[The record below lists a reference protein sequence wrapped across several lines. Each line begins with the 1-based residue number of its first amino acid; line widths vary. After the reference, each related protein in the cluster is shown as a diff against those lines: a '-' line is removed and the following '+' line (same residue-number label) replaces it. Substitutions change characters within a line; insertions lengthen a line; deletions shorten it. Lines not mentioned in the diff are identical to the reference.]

1 MNINELLGT
10 IGKTEESDK
19 ISYSAGV
26 IMAQSL
32 KDIGFD
38 EIKYD
43 DYIEGMKSV
52 FDNSYPKITQKQAIA
67 IFQNY
72 VALLQEDLKDRNAEL
87 GKLFLEENAKK
98 EGVITLES
106 GLQFEILEQGTGDI
120 PTINDTVKVIYEGS
134 LLNKDVFD
142 STKDSGAVDLQLAET
157 ILAWQEALLLM
168 PVGSRWKLYIPH
180 HLAYGEY
187 GAQPMI
193 QPNSTLIFII
203 ELIEIVS
210 RDKN

>member
-10 IGKTEESDK
+10 IGKTDESDK

-43 DYIEGMKSV
+43 DYLEGMKSV
-52 FDNSYPKITQKQAIA
+52 FNDSYPKITQKQAMA

-72 VALLQEDLKDRNAEL
+72 VTLLQEDLKERNAEL
-87 GKLFLEENAKK
+87 GKEFLDKNAQK

-106 GLQFEILEQGTGDI
+106 GLQFEILVQGNGKI
-120 PTINDTVKVIYEGS
+120 PTINDTVKVIYEGT

-142 STKDSGAVDLQLAET
+142 STKDTGAMDLQLSET

-180 HLAYGEY
+180 HLAYGEF

-203 ELIEIVS
+203 ELMEIV
-210 RDKN
+210 

>member
-43 DYIEGMKSV
+43 DYVEGMKSV
-52 FDNSYPKITQKQAIA
+52 FNDSYPKITQKQAIA

-72 VALLQEDLKDRNAEL
+72 VALLQEDLKDKNAEL
-87 GKLFLEENAKK
+87 GRLFLEENAKK

-106 GLQFEILEQGTGDI
+106 GLQFEILVQGTGDV

-142 STKDSGAVDLQLAET
+142 STKDTGAIDLQLAET

-187 GAQPMI
+187 GAPPMI
-193 QPNSTLIFII
+193 QPNSALIFII
-203 ELIEIVS
+203 ELLEIV
-210 RDKN
+210 

>member
-10 IGKTEESDK
+10 IGKTDESDK

-43 DYIEGMKSV
+43 DYLEGMKSV
-52 FDNSYPKITQKQAIA
+52 FNDSYPKITQKQAIA

-72 VALLQEDLKDRNAEL
+72 VTLLQEDLKERNAEL
-87 GKLFLEENAKK
+87 GKEFLDKNAQK

-106 GLQFEILEQGTGDI
+106 GLQFEILVQGTGEI
-120 PTINDTVKVIYEGS
+120 PTINDTVKVIYEGT
-134 LLNKDVFD
+134 LLSGDVFD
-142 STKDSGAVDLQLAET
+142 STKESGAIDMNVAQT

-180 HLAYGEY
+180 HLAYGEF

-193 QPNSTLIFII
+193 QPNATLIFII
-203 ELIEIVS
+203 ELIEIV
-210 RDKN
+210 

>member
-43 DYIEGMKSV
+43 DYVEGMKSV
-52 FDNSYPKITQKQAIA
+52 FNDSYPKITQKQAVA

-72 VALLQEDLKDRNAEL
+72 VALLQEDLKDKNAEL
-87 GKLFLEENAKK
+87 GRLFLEENAKK

-106 GLQFEILEQGTGDI
+106 GLQFEILVQGTGDV

-142 STKDSGAVDLQLAET
+142 STKDTGAIDLQLAET

-187 GAQPMI
+187 GAPPMI
-193 QPNSTLIFII
+193 QPNAALIFII
-203 ELIEIVS
+203 ELLEIV
-210 RDKN
+210 

>member
-43 DYIEGMKSV
+43 DYLEGMKSV
-52 FDNSYPKITQKQAIA
+52 FDNSYPKISQKQAIA

-106 GLQFEILEQGTGDI
+106 GLQFEILVQGTGDI
-120 PTINDTVKVIYEGS
+120 PTINDTVKVIYEGT

-142 STKDSGAVDLQLAET
+142 STKDTGAIDLQLAET

-203 ELIEIVS
+203 ELLEIV
-210 RDKN
+210 

>member
-10 IGKTEESDK
+10 IGKTDESDK

-43 DYIEGMKSV
+43 DYLEGMKSV
-52 FDNSYPKITQKQAIA
+52 FNDSYPKITQKQAIA

-72 VALLQEDLKDRNAEL
+72 VTLLQEDLKERNAEL
-87 GKLFLEENAKK
+87 GREFLEKNAQK
-98 EGVITLES
+98 EDVITLES
-106 GLQFEILEQGTGDI
+106 GLQFEILEQGTGEI
-120 PTINDTVKVIYEGS
+120 PTINDTVKVIYEGT
-134 LLNKDVFD
+134 LLSGDVFD
-142 STKDSGAVDLQLAET
+142 STKESGAIAMNVAQT

-180 HLAYGEY
+180 HLAYGEF

-203 ELIEIVS
+203 ELLEIV
-210 RDKN
+210 

>member
-10 IGKTEESDK
+10 IGKTDESDK

-43 DYIEGMKSV
+43 DYLEGMKSV
-52 FDNSYPKITQKQAIA
+52 FNDSYPKITQKQAIA

-72 VALLQEDLKDRNAEL
+72 VTLLQEDLKERNAEL
-87 GKLFLEENAKK
+87 GREFLEKNAQK

-106 GLQFEILEQGTGDI
+106 GLQFEILVQGTGEI
-120 PTINDTVKVIYEGS
+120 PTINDTVKVIYEGT
-134 LLNKDVFD
+134 LLNGDVFD
-142 STKDSGAVDLQLAET
+142 STKESGAIDMNVAQT

-180 HLAYGEY
+180 YLAYKEF

-193 QPNSTLIFII
+193 QPNFTLIFII
-203 ELIEIVS
+203 ELLEII
-210 RDKN
+210 

>member
-10 IGKTEESDK
+10 IGKTDESDK

-43 DYIEGMKSV
+43 DFVEGMKSV
-52 FDNSYPKITQKQAIA
+52 YNDSYPKITQKRAIA

-72 VALLQEDLKDRNAEL
+72 VVLLQEDLKEKNAAL
-87 GKLFLEENAKK
+87 GKTFLAENATK
-98 EGVITLES
+98 EGIVSLAS
-106 GLQFEILEQGTGDI
+106 GLQYKILEEGKGEK
-120 PTINDTVKVIYEGS
+120 PKINSLVQVIYEGS
-134 LLNKDVFD
+134 LLDGNVFD
-142 STKDSGAVDLQLAET
+142 STKDSGAIDLKVAQTL
-157 ILAWQEALLLM
+157 LGWQEALQLM
-168 PVGSRWKLYIPH
+168 PVGSRWKLFIPH
-180 HLAYGEY
+180 TLAYAEF

-193 QPNSTLIFII
+193 QPNVTLIFTI
-203 ELIEIVS
+203 ELLAILP
-210 RDKN
+210 

>member
-10 IGKTEESDK
+10 IGKTDESDK

-43 DYIEGMKSV
+43 DYLEGMKSV
-52 FDNSYPKITQKQAIA
+52 FNDSYPKITQKQAIA

-72 VALLQEDLKDRNAEL
+72 VTLLQEDLKERNAEL
-87 GKLFLEENAKK
+87 GREFLEKNSKK

-106 GLQFEILEQGTGDI
+106 GLQFEILVQGNGEI
-120 PTINDTVKVIYEGS
+120 PTINDKVKVIYEGT
-134 LLNKDVFD
+134 LLNGDVFD
-142 STKDSGAVDLQLAET
+142 STKESGAIDMNVAQT

-180 HLAYGEY
+180 YLAYGEF

-203 ELIEIVS
+203 ELLEIV
-210 RDKN
+210 

>member
-10 IGKTEESDK
+10 IGKTDESDK

-43 DYIEGMKSV
+43 DYLEGMKSV
-52 FDNSYPKITQKQAIA
+52 FNDSYPKITQKQAIA

-72 VALLQEDLKDRNAEL
+72 VTLLQEDLKERNAEL
-87 GKLFLEENAKK
+87 GREFLEKNAQK

-106 GLQFEILEQGTGDI
+106 GLQFEILEQGTGEI
-120 PTINDTVKVIYEGS
+120 PTINETVKVIYEGT
-134 LLNKDVFD
+134 LLSGDVFD
-142 STKDSGAVDLQLAET
+142 STKESGAIAMNVAQT

-168 PVGSRWKLYIPH
+168 PIGSRWKLYIPH
-180 HLAYGEY
+180 HLAYGEF

-203 ELIEIVS
+203 ELLEIV
-210 RDKN
+210 

>member
-10 IGKTEESDK
+10 IGKTDESDK

-43 DYIEGMKSV
+43 DYVEGMKSV
-52 FDNSYPKITQKQAIA
+52 FNDSYPKITQKRAID

-72 VALLQEDLKDRNAEL
+72 VALLQEDLKDKNAEF
-87 GKLFLEENAKK
+87 GKKFLEENAKK
-98 EGVITLES
+98 EGIISLES
-106 GLQFEILEQGTGDI
+106 GLQYEILEVGYGEI
-120 PTINDTVKVIYEGS
+120 PTINDAVKVIYEGS

-142 STKDSGAVDLQLAET
+142 STKDSGSIDLQVAQT
-157 ILAWQEALLLM
+157 ILGWQEALQMM

-180 HLAYGEY
+180 HLAYGEF

-193 QPNSTLIFII
+193 QPNATLIFII
-203 ELIEIVS
+203 ELMEIV
-210 RDKN
+210 

>member
-10 IGKTEESDK
+10 IGKTDESDK

-43 DYIEGMKSV
+43 DYVEGMKSV
-52 FDNSYPKITQKQAIA
+52 FNDSYPKITQKRAID

-72 VALLQEDLKDRNAEL
+72 VALLQEDQKDKNALL
-87 GKLFLEENAKK
+87 GAEFLEKNAQK
-98 EGVITLES
+98 EGVISLES
-106 GLQFEILEQGTGDI
+106 GLQYEILEAGYGAI
-120 PTINDTVKVIYEGS
+120 PTINDAVKVIYEGS

-142 STKDSGAVDLQLAET
+142 STKDNGPIDLEIAQT
-157 ILAWQEALLLM
+157 ILGWQEALQLM

-180 HLAYGEY
+180 HLAYGEF

-203 ELIEIVS
+203 ELMEIVS
-210 RDKN
+210 

>member
-10 IGKTEESDK
+10 IGKTDESDK

-52 FDNSYPKITQKQAIA
+52 FDNSYPKISQKQAIA

-87 GKLFLEENAKK
+87 GNKFLEENAKK

-142 STKDSGAVDLQLAET
+142 STKDTGAIDLQLAET
-157 ILAWQEALLLM
+157 ILAWQEALQLM

-203 ELIEIVS
+203 ELLEIV
-210 RDKN
+210 

>member
-43 DYIEGMKSV
+43 DYLEGMKSV
-52 FDNSYPKITQKQAIA
+52 FDNSYPKISQKQAIA

-106 GLQFEILEQGTGDI
+106 GLQFEILEQGTGEI
-120 PTINDTVKVIYEGS
+120 PTINDTVKVIYEGT

-142 STKDSGAVDLQLAET
+142 STKDTGAIDLQLAET

-203 ELIEIVS
+203 ELLEIV
-210 RDKN
+210 